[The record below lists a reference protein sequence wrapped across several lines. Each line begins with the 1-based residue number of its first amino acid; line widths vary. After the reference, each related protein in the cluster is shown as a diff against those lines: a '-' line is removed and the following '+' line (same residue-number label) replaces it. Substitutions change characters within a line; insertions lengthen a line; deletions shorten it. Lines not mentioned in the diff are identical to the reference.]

1 MLREIEIQ
9 FQRMEYPP
17 IDMPA
22 DAGAIFA
29 FDAEDKPGD
38 EEASLLRKRVQQL
51 EAALITAQETQ
62 QALVAAADRDAL
74 ARGRELARSE
84 DRETLSRIGEQVRV
98 ALDSF
103 GNERDSYFAD
113 VEREVVRLAL
123 GIAVR
128 ILHREAQIDPLLLT
142 GAVRVAL
149 GQLSE
154 STELCLRVPS
164 AEVDLWQEMLRL
176 MPNLPSRPKVT
187 GDDGFG
193 PEECVLETRLGSVDL
208 GVRAQLAEIERGF
221 FDLLEQRPPVHTGDH
236 SETPAIHASRRSA

>member
-1 MLREIEIQ
+1 MLQEIETQ

-17 IDMPA
+17 IDVPG
-22 DAGAIFA
+22 DDGPVSI
-29 FDAEDKPGD
+29 FDAEDKAGE
-38 EEASLLRKRVQQL
+38 EEASLLRRRVQQL
-51 EAALITAQETQ
+51 EAALVAAQETQ
-62 QALVAAADRDAL
+62 ESLVAAADRDAL
-74 ARGRELARSE
+74 ARGRELARNE
-84 DRETLSRIGEQVRV
+84 DREMLLRIGEQVRV
-98 ALDSF
+98 ALDAF

-113 VEREVVRLAL
+113 VEKEVVRLAL

-149 GQLSE
+149 GQLAE

-187 GDDGFG
+187 GDETFG

-221 FDLLEQRPPVHTGDH
+221 FDLLEQRPPAHNNDGPEI
-236 SETPAIHASRRSA
+236 SGMHASRRSA